1 MVEYND
7 YIVFVLGIDN
17 FEISNYIRNNPKRYG
32 VDELYDLCIQIA
44 IDFED
49 SEYNHDLTISTYDAL
64 QQFLEENTLKYMEMY
79 NKGDF

>member
-1 MVEYND
+1 MAYFSG
-7 YIVFVLGIDN
+7 YIVFVLGVDN

-32 VDELYDLCIQIA
+32 VDELYELCIRIA

-79 NKGDF
+79 NSL